1 MMQTRQ
7 AKEHQQLLQ
16 KAIQQQSVLPNAARP
31 SFYTVT
37 EVWSRFC
44 EGAQQEW
51 VLQEW
56 TGAENDIS
64 ALWKSFS
71 HFKEK
76 VYELLLCSFKPSV
89 FAAFERHSASNP
101 ALGRLRERQK
111 QCENGQVEGKVL
123 W

>member
-44 EGAQQEW
+44 EGAQEEW

-64 ALWKSFS
+64 ALW
-71 HFKEK
+71 
-76 VYELLLCSFKPSV
+76 
-89 FAAFERHSASNP
+89 
-101 ALGRLRERQK
+101 
-111 QCENGQVEGKVL
+111 
-123 W
+123 